1 MKGVCASIFIWNVS
15 MIDSRGEPF
24 CVTASRQ
31 IRIKY
36 EKTVKNRF
44 ARSCKDRNIG
54 QRYVDADRFF
64 YYYIKNGS
72 LEVFRVNSIR
82 IQKSV
87 DLGVHKESADNTVLP
102 NTIKVILLKCVSFS
116 DIII

>member
-1 MKGVCASIFIWNVS
+1 MMK
-15 MIDSRGEPF
+15 D
-24 CVTASRQ
+24 
-31 IRIKY
+31 
-36 EKTVKNRF
+36 
-44 ARSCKDRNIG
+44 KDRNLG
-54 QRYVDADRFF
+54 QRSVDADRFF

-102 NTIKVILLKCVSFS
+102 NTIKVILLKG
-116 DIII
+116 IQ